1 MLSIFDLAIFP
12 KLLNSGVCAFL
23 WPEYEHWV
31 SLCVFFFFFQ
41 AVAIFLKMKAFFFKV
56 SVTIIFNK
64 TPNKL

>member
-31 SLCVFFFFFQ
+31 SLCVFCFFFFSGSGYFSENES
-41 AVAIFLKMKAFFFKV
+41 IFFQGV
-56 SVTIIFNK
+56 CYHHI
-64 TPNKL
+64 